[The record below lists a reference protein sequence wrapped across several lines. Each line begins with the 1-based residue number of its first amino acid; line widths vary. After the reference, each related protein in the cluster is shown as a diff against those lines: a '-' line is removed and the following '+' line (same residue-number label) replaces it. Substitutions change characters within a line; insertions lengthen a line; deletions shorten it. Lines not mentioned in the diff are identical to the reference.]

1 MMEISKCMKIPKIR
15 FKGFEEEWNIAKIK
29 EIAKFSK
36 GNGYS
41 KADLTQQ
48 GTPIILYG
56 HMYTQY
62 KSVITSVNHYVK
74 IKPNSVLSDGNEV
87 IIPSSGETPEDI
99 SIASAICKSNIIIG
113 GDLNILR
120 FNDEILNKSFAAISI
135 SYSKTHKEL
144 SRYAQ
149 GKTIVHLRNNDIAK
163 GHITY
168 PSLNEQRLIVLFI
181 ETIETQIQA
190 TSKKLASLKQIKAA
204 SLQSMFPQEGETVP
218 KVRFKG
224 FEGEWEKIPFGSF
237 LKESYERSTVE
248 NEDILLSSAI
258 TGVYLNSELFGHQRG
273 SSNIGYKK
281 IKKNMLILSA
291 QNLHLGNANVNLRF
305 EHGLISPAYKV
316 YEIVNISPLFL
327 QQWIKMDSTKSFFLN
342 ATTAGASL
350 CRKNIVWDDLY
361 KQIVL
366 IPSKNEQVKIG
377 LFFSNLD
384 KQISL
389 QTQRLEKLK
398 QIKAAC
404 LDKMFV

>member
-1 MMEISKCMKIPKIR
+1 MRIANISSGSKMPRSDWAIVSKAMIAIPKST
-15 FKGFEEEWNIAKIK
+15 EEQLK
-29 EIAKFSK
+29 
-36 GNGYS
+36 
-41 KADLTQQ
+41 
-48 GTPIILYG
+48 
-56 HMYTQY
+56 
-62 KSVITSVNHYVK
+62 
-74 IKPNSVLSDGNEV
+74 
-87 IIPSSGETPEDI
+87 
-99 SIASAICKSNIIIG
+99 IASY
-113 GDLNILR
+113 
-120 FNDEILNKSFAAISI
+120 F
-135 SYSKTHKEL
+135 
-144 SRYAQ
+144 Q
-149 GKTIVHLRNNDIAK
+149 
-163 GHITY
+163 
-168 PSLNEQRLIVLFI
+168 SLDSLIQ
-181 ETIETQIQA
+181 T

-224 FEGEWEKIPFGSF
+224 FDGEWEKIPFGSF

-273 SSNIGYKK
+273 ASNIGYKK

-327 QQWIKMDSTKSFFLN
+327 QQWIKMDSTKVFFLN

-389 QTQRLEKLK
+389 QTQHLEKLK